1 MIWGVFAMRND
12 MMQVSKSN
20 MNAHDMTSTMGA
32 ITHFPA
38 VKSAES
44 TDIMD
49 MSMSDMGAML
59 AGKTGEDLD
68 RAFIE

>member
-1 MIWGVFAMRND
+1 
-12 MMQVSKSN
+12 

-38 VKSAES
+38 IKSPES
-44 TDIMD
+44 PDMMN
-49 MSMSDMGAML
+49 MSMSNMGAML

-68 RAFIE
+68 RAFLE